1 MNLRKLL
8 TAFILLLTTAVANA
22 QDLPNISDPRVRINL
37 PTEKGDSLS
46 LESLKGK
53 VILLDFW
60 ASWCTPCRQANRGLV
75 KLNSKYKGKGLVI
88 LSVSVD
94 KNQKDWK
101 KAISKDKMSWL
112 HVNDPGGW
120 DANVA
125 VRWNVSVLPTTFL
138 INKNGDVVSI
148 DPEPKELEES
158 VKKLLEE

>member
-1 MNLRKLL
+1 MAHRELL
-8 TAFILLLTTAVANA
+8 EFSQVVGKSPGQRATTPDDAIFGGRDN
-22 QDLPNISDPRVRINL
+22 DRD
-37 PTEKGDSLS
+37 TH
-46 LESLKGK
+46 
-53 VILLDFW
+53 
-60 ASWCTPCRQANRGLV
+60 RGLV
-75 KLNSKYKGKGLVI
+75 KLNSKYKDKGLVI

-138 INKNGDVVSI
+138 IDKNGDVVSI
-148 DPEPKELEES
+148 DPDPKELEQS